1 MNEEHVEEVIPEE
14 ISEQEQ
20 ERIKERVID
29 GDKKLQFY
37 EKLRNS
43 IQSTIARHGG
53 KHGSVAAEYL
63 LALPDF
69 FILLIRLAID
79 PRVSK
84 GQKIFLGGIIAY
96 VMSPIDIIPDFIPVI
111 GYVDDLVLVVYG
123 LNLILNE
130 LDASVL
136 LENWSGNQDVLG
148 LMQNITEQAERFI
161 DTKVLKRIRQWIRN
175 LQQ

>member
-1 MNEEHVEEVIPEE
+1 MNTDHVEDVISEE
-14 ISEQEQ
+14 ISQEEQ
-20 ERIKERVID
+20 ERIKDRVID
-29 GDKKLQFY
+29 GEVKIQFY
-37 EKLRNS
+37 EKLRRA
-43 IQSTIARHGG
+43 IQSTITHYGG
-53 KHGSVAAEYL
+53 KHGSSAAEYL

-96 VMSPIDIIPDFIPVI
+96 VMSPIDIIPDFIPML

-130 LDASVL
+130 LDATVL
-136 LENWSGNQDVLG
+136 LDNWSGNRDVLG
-148 LMQNITEQAERFI
+148 LMQNITENAERFI
-161 DTKVLKRIRQWIRN
+161 DTKVLKRIRQWIKN
-175 LQQ
+175 LKQ